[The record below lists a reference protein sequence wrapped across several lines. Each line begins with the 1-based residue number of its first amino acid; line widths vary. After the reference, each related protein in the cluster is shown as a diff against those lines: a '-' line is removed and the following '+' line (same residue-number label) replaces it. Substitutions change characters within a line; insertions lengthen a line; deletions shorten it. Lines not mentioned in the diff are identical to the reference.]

1 MDSGARGDL
10 PTSTS
15 EGESPFGVRLQVGE
29 VTRAEPFPEAE
40 KPRLANL
47 WVDVGDDVL
56 QSAAQTGY
64 NYEPADLVGRQVL
77 CATTLGTLTVAG
89 FESEA
94 LTVGVPDED
103 GHPVLVRPDEHVPLG
118 GRLHRG
124 GAGAPEPPL
133 PARSFPSS
141 PVRGTRRLSA
151 ERRPG

>member
-77 CATTLGTLTVAG
+77 CATGLGTVRIAG

-94 LTVGVPDED
+94 LTLGVPGDD
-103 GHPVLVRPDEHVPLG
+103 GNPVLVTPEAEVPLG
-118 GRLHRG
+118 GTLY
-124 GAGAPEPPL
+124 
-133 PARSFPSS
+133 
-141 PVRGTRRLSA
+141 
-151 ERRPG
+151 